1 MFLNIGLFPSFSA
14 RAPVPRQRPHPA
26 GAYPPR
32 PLRLPSAQ
40 LLHLHPTASPR
51 PCSWCPTQVTNYNCA
66 PVKPACVSGIHQVHA
81 PSRSGSRR
89 AGPGLQGWGLPLL
102 RSDPTPWC
110 PCQHHL
116 LPSSVVTPG
125 FPSQANVG
133 HFTAR
138 NIFVNTKSFGSQKH
152 QGYST
157 SSENTDHLQNVK
169 CQLT

>member
-1 MFLNIGLFPSFSA
+1 MFLNIGLFSSFSA

-40 LLHLHPTASPR
+40 LLHLHPTVSPR
-51 PCSWCPTQVTNYNCA
+51 PCSCMPHTGNKLQLCSSET
-66 PVKPACVSGIHQVHA
+66 CVCKRHPPGPCSQLFWQ
-81 PSRSGSRR
+81 
-89 AGPGLQGWGLPLL
+89 PGLQGWGLPLL
-102 RSDPTPWC
+102 PSDPTPWR

-138 NIFVNTKSFGSQKH
+138 NIFLNTKSFGSEKH